1 MTHVYDLNQ
10 DGWLN
15 ILAFAY
21 HMAKSEKRVKQNL
34 SKTYICFDTGL
45 LTFNDEKIYLLAKKN
60 YREKPEW
67 ILEGLST
74 ANSKV
79 LGEILKEEFKL

>member
-1 MTHVYDLNQ
+1 MY
-10 DGWLN
+10 
-15 ILAFAY
+15 
-21 HMAKSEKRVKQNL
+21 
-34 SKTYICFDTGL
+34 FDTGL
-45 LTFNDEKIYLLAKKN
+45 LTFSNEKIYLLAKKN

-79 LGEILKEEFKL
+79 LGEILKKEFEL